1 LVLQDAEAGDVE
13 IVVAFAAADVVD
25 CYAVRV
31 FGVVAL
37 GLAWWGGFDVVKR
50 RTAVGWRGVEG

>member
-1 LVLQDAEAGDVE
+1 MQYAEAGDVE
-13 IVVAFAAADVVD
+13 VEVAFAAADVVD

-37 GLAWWGGFDVVKR
+37 GLAWWGRFDVVER
-50 RTAVGWRGVEG
+50 RTAVDWRGVEG